1 MKQLI
6 RTIEHDEYSNKFYYN
21 KMLSDFEMESRYN
34 SLKRTLKNKFR
45 SESLKYLEHV
55 HHMKEK
61 TEENYINR
69 MNTLQKT
76 LDEKDL
82 KIKNRKMQNQKSK
95 EETKRQS
102 HELFSEKEKKAK
114 DTYNRKLKMDE
125 FERTNIERKLNDK
138 SKQKFF

>member
-6 RTIEHDEYSNKFYYN
+6 RAIEHDEYSNKFYYN

-34 SLKRTLKNKFR
+34 SLKRSLKNKFR

-82 KIKNRKMQNQKSK
+82 KIKNRKMQNQKEK
-95 EETKRQS
+95 EEIKRQS
-102 HELFSEKEKKAK
+102 HELFSK
-114 DTYNRKLKMDE
+114 KLK
-125 FERTNIERKLNDK
+125 NILIKNKKQYALNSISHK
-138 SKQKFF
+138 KTRR